1 MPTHLSSGISVSDDF
16 ANFVVLK
23 ISDPKTELIHIEEYR
38 RTESDN
44 DDTWFLKPISMRSES
59 IFEKPK
65 NVSVALDKKMLF
77 IHSFPLDSTLS
88 KIDQNEH
95 LNWELSQLIPSFHSK
110 DYVSD
115 THILQTH
122 VQERKHDILSVTIK
136 RTLINQIH
144 DYTAQKNLHLNII
157 DAAHFAAGEALAQ
170 TYPEI
175 QTHDCALVGLSM
187 SQIEFSCYNNG
198 HLLSY
203 SHRPGTNIEF
213 VLQYLKHNI
222 SEKNLNSIYIYG
234 PNADSEMVQILRTEI
249 SSQINILNPFSRINI
264 SSSVR
269 NFELFTGNEQRF
281 APAVGIAL
289 RKS

>member
-23 ISDPKTELIHIEEYR
+23 ISDSKTELIHIEEYR

-44 DDTWFLKPISMRSES
+44 NDTWFLKPISMRSES

-203 SHRPGTNIEF
+203 SHRLGTNIEF

-234 PNADSEMVQILRTEI
+234 PNADSEMVQTLRTD
-249 SSQINILNPFSRINI
+249 
-264 SSSVR
+264 
-269 NFELFTGNEQRF
+269 
-281 APAVGIAL
+281 
-289 RKS
+289 RKSVV